1 MLLSEQVNFRKITI
15 KKKRKQMNKI
25 RNMLLAAIAIVGLST
40 SAWAGTANIGV
51 VMSMIEVSA
60 SGTETDR
67 LTAAGANVADTSVR
81 TKDINEDAFTGSI
94 FAEYTTDTAW
104 ALTTGFEVT
113 PGKADIGGNFSRTDN
128 ELSTTG
134 SGAATTAVKVSR
146 SVEAAASGFGTLYIE
161 APIWGPLYVRAGASR
176 MTIDYKT
183 TSSAN
188 GGTYTDNINLN
199 GTNIG
204 VGLKGSRDGFVYKL
218 AYEDTSYG
226 DFSLRSTG
234 NSVAANSNGVTGNVD
249 TSAIRLSVAKSF

>member
-1 MLLSEQVNFRKITI
+1 
-15 KKKRKQMNKI
+15 MNKL
-25 RNMLLAAIAIVGLST
+25 RNMLLATIAIVGLST

-60 SGTETDR
+60 SGTETDT
-67 LTAAGANVADTSVR
+67 LTAGGANVADTSVR
-81 TKDINEDAFTGSI
+81 TKSISEDTFTGSI

-104 ALTTGFEVT
+104 ALTAGLEVT

-176 MTIDYKT
+176 MSIDYT
-183 TSSAN
+183 TTAVGSDS
-188 GGTYTDNINLN
+188 GQYTDALNLT
-199 GTNIG
+199 GTNYG
-204 VGLKGSRDGFVYKL
+204 VGLKGSRDGFIYKL
-218 AYEDTSYG
+218 SYEDTSYG
-226 DFSLRSTG
+226 DFNLRSTG
-234 NSVAANSNGVTGNVD
+234 NSVTANSNGVTGNVD

>member
-51 VMSMIEVSA
+51 VMSMIEVDA

-104 ALTTGFEVT
+104 ALTAGVEVT
-113 PGKADIGGNFSRTDN
+113 PGKADLTGNFSRSDT
-128 ELSTTG
+128 ELSKTG
-134 SGAATTAVKVSR
+134 NVATTNVGTLR
-146 SVEAAASGFGTLYIE
+146 TVEAAATGFGTVYIE